1 MSGGKTLSRCVGL
14 AVLALPLALSGSA
27 TLQSSQK
34 TDTPGQVAK
43 ESYRGGLVTPPLPKP
58 KFTLTDTSGAP
69 FDFSAKTEGFV
80 TLLFFGYT
88 RCPDECPLH
97 MSNVAASLH
106 QLPAGVADD
115 VKFVFVTTDPARDT
129 PKVLRSWLNAFDKRF
144 IGLTGSDAAIDGAQ
158 KATGVPAATKMAR
171 AGSDYAVGHA
181 NFVLAY
187 TKDNLAHLIYPG
199 GVTRQDWAHDLPQ
212 LVRERWKSR

>member
-14 AVLALPLALSGSA
+14 AILALPLALSGSA
-27 TLQSSQK
+27 TPQRSQR
-34 TDTPGQVAK
+34 TDTPGQVVK

-69 FDFSAKTEGFV
+69 FDFSARTEGFV

-97 MSNVAASLH
+97 MSNVATSLH
-106 QLPAGVADD
+106 QLPAGVAND

-129 PKVLRSWLNAFDKRF
+129 PKVLRSWLDAFDKRF

-158 KATGVPAATKMAR
+158 KATGVPTATKMAR

-212 LVRERWKSR
+212 LVKEHWQSR